1 MGVQH
6 QKQTLY
12 VSDVISL
19 TELLII
25 LQEKMRWSID
35 ANHATHCQ
43 RPCDVIDTNQV
54 GMKFLKLP
62 GIRLYAFAKTLANL
76 GIDIIIAA
84 DGKDHP

>member
-25 LQEKMRWSID
+25 LQEKARQSID
-35 ANHATHCQ
+35 ADHAAH
-43 RPCDVIDTNQV
+43 
-54 GMKFLKLP
+54 
-62 GIRLYAFAKTLANL
+62 
-76 GIDIIIAA
+76 
-84 DGKDHP
+84 